1 MANSSKDKQKNIA
14 KHVAIIMDGN
24 GRWAISNSLNIS
36 KGHSKGVEIVRDIV
50 EESVKQN
57 IASLTLYAFSSE
69 NWSRPKSE
77 IDAIKKLVVKAIN
90 EQVPDLKKQKVK
102 LKFFGEIEDFGSKI
116 LSKIYEAETA
126 TSEYES
132 VLDLNVALGY
142 GGRQDIV
149 NLTKKI
155 SSKVKDGLI
164 ALEEID
170 EKMISGFSSSPV
182 EDIDLLIRT
191 GRANPAILDDIKVDY
206 YGNLTVLTQTA
217 SISVED
223 GRSLV
228 ISPWDKSLIPEIEKA
243 ISNSNLGLNPST
255 SSDLIRI
262 TMPALTEETR
272 QDYIKQARA
281 EAENSRVSIRN
292 IRRDANQASKELQSS
307 GEISEDDLRRIED
320 LIQKETDKYIGLVD
334 SELKAKESDLLEI

>member
-14 KHVAIIMDGN
+14 KNIAIIMDGN

-57 IASLTLYAFSSE
+57 ISSLTLYAFSSE

-102 LKFFGEIEDFGSKI
+102 LAFFGATEDFGSKI
-116 LSKIYEAETA
+116 LSKIDEAETA

-132 VLDLNVALGY
+132 VLNLNVALGY

-164 ALEEID
+164 TLEQID

-191 GRANPAILDDIKVDY
+191 GGDR
-206 YGNLTVLTQTA
+206 
-217 SISVED
+217 
-223 GRSLV
+223 R
-228 ISPWDKSLIPEIEKA
+228 
-243 ISNSNLGLNPST
+243 ISNFLLYQIAYT
-255 SSDLIRI
+255 
-262 TMPALTEETR
+262 
-272 QDYIKQARA
+272 
-281 EAENSRVSIRN
+281 
-292 IRRDANQASKELQSS
+292 
-307 GEISEDDLRRIED
+307 EISFVNKYWPDFTKEDFVECIDNFKTVSRRFGKRI
-320 LIQKETDKYIGLVD
+320 
-334 SELKAKESDLLEI
+334 